1 MNKMKKIVSWSAFP
15 SLLLFLIFLGI
26 NGMVTGN
33 LSSSFFHSFI
43 STNAGAICVA
53 IGVSAT
59 ILVAGTDIS
68 LGSIVSLVNV
78 VIVTLCERGFSV
90 PQAVMA
96 GLGSAILCGMFN
108 GFIIGVMRVNPLL
121 TTFATST
128 AFAGIALWILPYPGG
143 YIDFSFGDWYLGN
156 MLGVIPTPVAMILI
170 LIVIWMI
177 VMKLP
182 VGLHI
187 YALGK
192 DVKKAYASG
201 VNVAAIRFFV
211 HTFAGLAAGIAGI
224 CISAN
229 ICAGSP
235 TVGSA
240 MSMNSI
246 AAAVIGGVSLN
257 GGYGGI
263 WGGIFGALFLS
274 ILTSIVV
281 SANLSSV
288 VQSFIQGL
296 ILLIGVTFSIVAAD
310 KDIRLKIQKKM
321 KGGRKDG

>member
-1 MNKMKKIVSWSAFP
+1 MLGLLSA
-15 SLLLFLIFLGI
+15 
-26 NGMVTGN
+26 V
-33 LSSSFFHSFI
+33 
-43 STNAGAICVA
+43 
-53 IGVSAT
+53 
-59 ILVAGTDIS
+59 
-68 LGSIVSLVNV
+68 
-78 VIVTLCERGFSV
+78 
-90 PQAVMA
+90 
-96 GLGSAILCGMFN
+96 LCGMFN
-108 GFIIGVMRVNPLL
+108 GFIVGIMRINPLL
-121 TTFATST
+121 ATFATST

-156 MLGVIPTPVAMILI
+156 MFGVIPTPVVLIGILVI
-170 LIVIWMI
+170 LWIL

-182 VGLHI
+182 MGLHI

-201 VNVAAIRFFV
+201 INVAALRFFV

-235 TVGSA
+235 TVGST

-257 GGYGGI
+257 GGI
-263 WGGIFGALFLS
+263 GGIFGASFLS
-274 ILTSIVV
+274 ILISIVV

-296 ILLIGVTFSIVAAD
+296 ILLIGVTVSIAAAD
-310 KDIRLKIQKKM
+310 KELKTKIKRAI
-321 KGGRKDG
+321 GGKR

>member
-1 MNKMKKIVSWSAFP
+1 MSA
-15 SLLLFLIFLGI
+15 L
-26 NGMVTGN
+26 
-33 LSSSFFHSFI
+33 
-43 STNAGAICVA
+43 
-53 IGVSAT
+53 
-59 ILVAGTDIS
+59 
-68 LGSIVSLVNV
+68 
-78 VIVTLCERGFSV
+78 
-90 PQAVMA
+90 
-96 GLGSAILCGMFN
+96 LCGMFN
-108 GFIIGVMRVNPLL
+108 GFIVGVMRINPLL
-121 TTFATST
+121 ATFATST

-156 MLGVIPTPVAMILI
+156 MFGFIPTPVILI
-170 LIVIWMI
+170 GILVILWI
-177 VMKLP
+177 LVMKLP
-182 VGLHI
+182 MGLHI

-201 VNVAAIRFFV
+201 INVAALRFFV

-235 TVGSA
+235 TVGST

-257 GGYGGI
+257 GGIGGI
-263 WGGIFGALFLS
+263 WGGIFGASFLS
-274 ILTSIVV
+274 ILISIVV

-296 ILLIGVTFSIVAAD
+296 ILLIGVTVSIAAAD
-310 KDIRLKIQKKM
+310 KELKTKIKRAI
-321 KGGRKDG
+321 GGKR

>member
-1 MNKMKKIVSWSAFP
+1 M
-15 SLLLFLIFLGI
+15 
-26 NGMVTGN
+26 
-33 LSSSFFHSFI
+33 
-43 STNAGAICVA
+43 A
-53 IGVSAT
+53 IGVTAT

-78 VIVTLCERGFSV
+78 VIVTAFEKGFSV
-90 PQAVMA
+90 PQAAML
-96 GLGSAILCGMFN
+96 GLLSAVLCGMFN
-108 GFIIGVMRVNPLL
+108 GFIVGIMRINPLL
-121 TTFATST
+121 ATFATST

-156 MLGVIPTPVAMILI
+156 MFGVIPTPVVLIGILVI
-170 LIVIWMI
+170 LWIL

-182 VGLHI
+182 MGLHI

-201 VNVAAIRFFV
+201 INVAALRFFV

-235 TVGSA
+235 TVGST

-257 GGYGGI
+257 GGIGGI
-263 WGGIFGALFLS
+263 WGGIFGASFLS
-274 ILTSIVV
+274 ILISIVV

-296 ILLIGVTFSIVAAD
+296 ILLIGVTVSIAAAD
-310 KDIRLKIQKKM
+310 KELKTKIKRAI
-321 KGGRKDG
+321 GGKR

>member
-1 MNKMKKIVSWSAFP
+1 MSKVKKVMTWSAFP

-26 NGMVTGN
+26 NGAVTGG
-33 LSSSFFHSFI
+33 LSLSFFESFI
-43 STNAGAICVA
+43 ATNAAAICVA
-53 IGVSAT
+53 IGVTAT

-78 VIVTLCERGFSV
+78 VIVTLCEKGYSV
-90 PQAVMA
+90 PAAVMIA
-96 GLGSAILCGMFN
+96 LGCAILCGMIN

-128 AFAGIALWILPYPGG
+128 VFAGIALWILPYPGG
-143 YIDFSFGDWYLGN
+143 AIDFSFADWYGSHLFGILP
-156 MLGVIPTPVAMILI
+156 MPIVMILI
-170 LIVIWMI
+170 LVIIWII

-182 VGLHI
+182 AGLHL

-192 DVKKAYASG
+192 DVKKSYASG
-201 VNVAAIRFFV
+201 INVTALRFFV

-229 ICAGSP
+229 TCAGSP
-235 TVGSA
+235 SIGAS

-257 GGYGGI
+257 GGIGNI
-263 WGGIFGALFLS
+263 WGGIFGAAFLS
-274 ILTSIVV
+274 ILISIVV
-281 SANLSSV
+281 SANFSSF

-296 ILLIGVTFSIVAAD
+296 ILLAGVVISIIASD
-310 KDIRLKIQKKM
+310 KTLKAKIKRVF
-321 KGGRKDG
+321 KGGVK

>member
-1 MNKMKKIVSWSAFP
+1 MNKVKKLISWNAFP
-15 SLLLFLIFLGI
+15 SLLLFVIFLGI
-26 NGMVTGN
+26 NGIMTGG
-33 LSSSFFHSFI
+33 LSVSFFRSFI

-53 IGVSAT
+53 IGVTAT

-68 LGSIVSLVNV
+68 LGSIVSLVKV
-78 VIVTLCERGFSV
+78 VIVTAFEKGFSV
-90 PQAVMA
+90 PQAAML
-96 GLGSAILCGMFN
+96 GLLSAVLCGMFN
-108 GFIIGVMRVNPLL
+108 GFIVGIMRINPLL
-121 TTFATST
+121 ATFATST

-156 MLGVIPTPVAMILI
+156 MFGVIPTPVVLIGILVI
-170 LIVIWMI
+170 LWIL

-182 VGLHI
+182 MGLHI

-201 VNVAAIRFFV
+201 INVAALRFFV

-235 TVGSA
+235 TVGST

-257 GGYGGI
+257 GGI
-263 WGGIFGALFLS
+263 GGIFGASFLS
-274 ILTSIVV
+274 ILISIVV

-296 ILLIGVTFSIVAAD
+296 ILLIGVTVSIAAAD
-310 KDIRLKIQKKM
+310 KELKTKIKRAI
-321 KGGRKDG
+321 GGKR